1 MIPFSRMIGAS
12 CTVCGETNVNVIT
25 VASRKLSL
33 LEIDIDK
40 FGYYAFIVEM
50 KSIRLWSFSVLF
62 WIGF

>member
-1 MIPFSRMIGAS
+1 MIPFSLMIGAS
-12 CTVCGETNVNVIT
+12 CTVYGETNVNVIT

-40 FGYYAFIVEM
+40 FGYYAFILEM